1 MVALFVLTT
10 KYKLDVEEFKTRCW
24 LGARRLGRLDL
35 GVGRMGRLSS
45 LEVLEGQFEEL
56 DVCRIPARRDT
67 VELLRAR
74 LDLLKGEDRA
84 LLKMYLDA
92 GSSFYQ
98 LARLAGMNRSTV
110 CRRIHRMIR
119 RLSDETYPVCQ
130 ANPHVFDEQELTII
144 RDHFV
149 RGLSVKRICRDHQ
162 IGLYRVRVTVEKAR
176 RFARAKEAP

>member
-1 MVALFVLTT
+1 
-10 KYKLDVEEFKTRCW
+10 
-24 LGARRLGRLDL
+24 
-35 GVGRMGRLSS
+35 MGRLGS
-45 LEVLEGQFEEL
+45 LEVLGGQFEEL

-67 VELLRAR
+67 VDLLRAR

-98 LARLAGMNRSTV
+98 LAKLAGMNRSTV

-119 RLSDETYPVCQ
+119 RLSDETYAACQ
-130 ANPHVFDEQELTII
+130 RNPNMFDEQELTII

-149 RGLSVKRICRDHQ
+149 RGLSMKRIGRDHKV
-162 IGLYRVRVTVEKAR
+162 GYYRARIIVEKAR
-176 RFARAKEAP
+176 QCARSAATIVRS